1 MSNFSE
7 KCRQY
12 MEYNEMSVYHLSK
25 ISGLERTALHRMLKG
40 SRLPSREF
48 VEKFCSFL
56 RISPYETRQLMESYY
71 EESVGEAAYQKY
83 SYIKVLLKHLAESE
97 EEFFYNNLLSV
108 SEYGN
113 LKTAQLPPYA
123 STSLQVQTL
132 IYQVLCG
139 CFSDP
144 EPVPVYTNLPAGFE
158 YFYSCLHLFY
168 QQSTKEVPI
177 YHLITFLANPATAP
191 EASHNLKVLYH
202 LLPLALSPCR
212 GYMPFYTYCKCTD
225 SDLRCLL
232 WPYYIVTSSC
242 VLELSPDLEQA
253 IVYTDTDIIRLYRTR
268 LEVMQKQLHP
278 LIQSFQSEDSAI
290 RFYQQYSDSS
300 KHICTLEASPCTLSL
315 IPFEQISSLVNSA
328 YINEAIKA
336 IAYSM
341 FQSSLPTMNSN
352 LFSEQGL
359 SVFCRTGKL
368 LGQIGAYFPALSI
381 EARKACLAYC
391 IKKTEEPDSCL
402 RLIDLEAKVP
412 LHIYIEL
419 SENRHLIFA
428 RINPELPL
436 CFCVI
441 QEATIVE
448 AFLDFFRSA
457 EEIGFVLSRKQTAQV
472 IREYLGR
479 L

>member
-1 MSNFSE
+1 
-7 KCRQY
+7 

-97 EEFFYNNLLSV
+97 EELLFNNSLSIA
-108 SEYGN
+108 EYS
-113 LKTAQLPPYA
+113 KQKMAQLPPYA
-123 STSLQVQTL
+123 STTLQVQTL
-132 IYQVLCG
+132 IYQVLYE

-144 EPVPVYTNLPAGFE
+144 KPVPVYTNLPAGFE
-158 YFYSCLHLFY
+158 YFYSCLHLLY

-177 YHLITFLANPATAP
+177 YHLITFLANPAAAP
-191 EASHNLKVLYH
+191 EAAHNLKVLYH

-232 WPYYIVTSSC
+232 WPYYIVTASC

-268 LEVMQKQLHP
+268 LDVLQKQLHP

-290 RFYQQYSDSS
+290 RFYQQYSDSPN
-300 KHICTLEASPCTLSL
+300 HIYTLEASPCALSL
-315 IPFEQISSLVNSA
+315 IPFEKIDGLVNGSH
-328 YINEAIKA
+328 INETIKT
-336 IAYSM
+336 IAYNM
-341 FQSSLPTMNSN
+341 FQSTLPAMSSN
-352 LFSEQGL
+352 LFSEEGL
-359 SVFCRTGKL
+359 SVFCRSGKL
-368 LGQIGAYFPALSI
+368 FGQLGAYFPALSM
-381 EARKACLAYC
+381 EDRKACLDYC

-402 RLIDLEAKVP
+402 RLIDPEAKVP

-448 AFLDFFRSA
+448 AFLDFFRST
-457 EEIGFVLSRKQTAQV
+457 EEIGFVLSHEQTAQV
-472 IREYLGR
+472 LREYLGHM
-479 L
+479 